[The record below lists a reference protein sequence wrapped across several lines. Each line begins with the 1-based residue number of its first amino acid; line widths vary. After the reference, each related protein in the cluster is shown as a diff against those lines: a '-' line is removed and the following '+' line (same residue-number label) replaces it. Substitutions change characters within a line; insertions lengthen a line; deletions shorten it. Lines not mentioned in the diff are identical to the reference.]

1 MRILVN
7 ATTLDNTF
15 RVGFV
20 AGLEEKCCLLDLLI
34 CFDGSFWQ
42 CNKMLRIVSG
52 GILLFHIGEDQ
63 ARPTWQGKAL
73 GTNSKK
79 KMNTCNINTVKHNTH
94 LTIQAIVEQGVKAHT
109 KGDREQKLKQN
120 DSWH

>member
-1 MRILVN
+1 
-7 ATTLDNTF
+7 
-15 RVGFV
+15 
-20 AGLEEKCCLLDLLI
+20 
-34 CFDGSFWQ
+34 
-42 CNKMLRIVSG
+42 MLSMASG

-79 KMNTCNINTVKHNTH
+79 KMNRCDINTAKHNTH
-94 LTIQAIVEQGVKAHT
+94 LTIQANVEQAVRAHT

>member
-20 AGLEEKCCLLDLLI
+20 AGLEEKRCLLDLLI

-52 GILLFHIGEDQ
+52 GILLFHIREDQ
-63 ARPTWQGKAL
+63 ARPTW
-73 GTNSKK
+73 
-79 KMNTCNINTVKHNTH
+79 
-94 LTIQAIVEQGVKAHT
+94 
-109 KGDREQKLKQN
+109 
-120 DSWH
+120 